1 MRFDKQN
8 RRLLE
13 GAGLALSAG
22 RGAQLCAPTDA
33 SSITG
38 LDRQNSSGCSMRD
51 SSAYGLRMTG
61 HQNQCGELLVLSQF
75 EFEGFRTVMPA
86 QAGIQGEQAAASGYS
101 AWIPAFAGM
110 TQHSSTPQNH
120 HDRLLG
126 SLDGSHSSWFSRPR
140 FLQVGGTRLVSLHLS
155 AKG

>member
-1 MRFDKQN
+1 MFHRTED
-8 RRLLE
+8 E
-13 GAGLALSAG
+13 GCHSEPKRNEGEES
-22 RGAQLCAPTDA
+22 RPT
-33 SSITG
+33 
-38 LDRQNSSGCSMRD
+38 GCSMRD

-86 QAGIQGEQAAASGYS
+86 QAGIQGDQAAASDYS

-120 HDRLLG
+120 RDRLLG
-126 SLDGSHSSWFSRPR
+126 AATLSVVPC
-140 FLQVGGTRLVSLHLS
+140 VSARAPLPV
-155 AKG
+155 

>member
-1 MRFDKQN
+1 
-8 RRLLE
+8 
-13 GAGLALSAG
+13 
-22 RGAQLCAPTDA
+22 
-33 SSITG
+33 
-38 LDRQNSSGCSMRD
+38 MRD

-86 QAGIQGEQAAASGYS
+86 QAGIQGDQAAASDYS

-120 HDRLLG
+120 RDRLLG
-126 SLDGSHSSWFSRPR
+126 AATLSVVPCVSARAPLP
-140 FLQVGGTRLVSLHLS
+140 VG
-155 AKG
+155 